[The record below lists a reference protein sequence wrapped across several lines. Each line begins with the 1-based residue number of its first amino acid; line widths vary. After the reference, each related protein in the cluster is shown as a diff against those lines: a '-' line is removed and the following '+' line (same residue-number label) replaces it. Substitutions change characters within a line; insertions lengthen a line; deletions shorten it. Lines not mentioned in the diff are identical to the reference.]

1 MDYTSFIGIS
11 VSLILTVIGPF
22 YAYRCWRLWRHTNT
36 TSIGAVVTQDR
47 VFLSNNFKLVL
58 IVGALSGLNVLFEVA
73 QYFDPLAKPFIPN
86 VFYYLNLAAIMTVIL
101 ILAVSWYNLLSRVK
115 RWDSRWITK

>member
-11 VSLILTVIGPF
+11 VSLVLTGAGPF

-36 TSIGAVVTQDR
+36 ASIGVEVTKDR
-47 VFLSNNFKLVL
+47 SFLSNNFKLVL
-58 IVGALSGLNVLFEVA
+58 IVGALSGMNVLFEVA
-73 QYFDPLAKPFIPN
+73 QSLDLLSPLLIPN
-86 VFYYLNLAAIMTVIL
+86 VFSYLNLAAIMTVIL
-101 ILAVSWYNLLSRVK
+101 ILAVSWYNLLSRVR

>member
-1 MDYTSFIGIS
+1 M
-11 VSLILTVIGPF
+11 
-22 YAYRCWRLWRHTNT
+22 
-36 TSIGAVVTQDR
+36 VTQDR